1 MLTIF
6 EVNNLNPLIKKACII
21 CTLIHGDEIL
31 RIYDDKLTWK
41 ENNKGT
47 INLTCGTCKKTG
59 TQKNQEEGI

>member
-1 MLTIF
+1 MYF
-6 EVNNLNPLIKKACII
+6 
-21 CTLIHGDEIL
+21 IHGDENAF
-31 RIYDDKLTWK
+31 YDDKLTWK